1 VNAIRGKVRNSDM
14 ILGEELASVI
24 VNMGELMHMETIAF
38 QERYSWSYDKFFW
51 KFKVELEFADYV
63 SRSEILGY

>member
-1 VNAIRGKVRNSDM
+1 M